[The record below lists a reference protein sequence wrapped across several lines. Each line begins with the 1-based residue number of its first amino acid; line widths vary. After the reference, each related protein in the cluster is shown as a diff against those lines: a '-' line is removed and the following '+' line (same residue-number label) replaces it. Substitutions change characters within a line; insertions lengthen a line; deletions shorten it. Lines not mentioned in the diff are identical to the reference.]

1 MNIRINNT
9 ILDLQVANALIA
21 KGETLNAIKYIREE
35 AQIGLKEA
43 KDIADNLVN
52 DPGFYS
58 GQTDIEIQH
67 PRIDFEGEKAKT
79 SKPKRK
85 RAGHVIQEGQSKT
98 KKSILIVLVI
108 CLVIAFYFYFK

>member
-1 MNIRINNT
+1 MNISINNT
-9 ILDLQVANALIA
+9 VLDLQVANALIA
-21 KGETLNAIKYIREE
+21 KGQTLNAIKYIREE

-67 PRIDFEGEKAKT
+67 PRFDIETENVKT
-79 SKPKRK
+79 SKPR
-85 RAGHVIQEGQSKT
+85 RRENGHIIQGGQSKT
-98 KKSILIVLVI
+98 KNYIIIALVI
-108 CLVIAFYFYFK
+108 CLIIVLYLYFK

>member
-1 MNIRINNT
+1 MSIRINNT

-21 KGETLNAIKYIREE
+21 KGKTLNAIKYIREE

-43 KDIADNLVN
+43 KDIADNLIN

-67 PRIDFEGEKAKT
+67 PRFDIEAEKVKL

-85 RAGHVIQEGQSKT
+85 RAGHIIQEGQSKT
-98 KKSILIVLVI
+98 KKSILLVLITCLIIVLY
-108 CLVIAFYFYFK
+108 LYFK